1 MENVGFETIIG
12 SCGGMMKVYEE
23 IQRVSELE
31 IPVLITGESG
41 TGKDL
46 VAQTIHRLSKRENGP
61 FVPVNMGAISQD
73 LIESELFGHERGAFT
88 GAAKRQEG
96 KFEQAKNGTLFL
108 DEVTT
113 MEQKVQVSLL
123 RVLESNMFQRV
134 GGSDFIDTDARI
146 ISATNDD
153 VRNAVEKK
161 SFREDLYYR
170 LNVFNIEMPPLRTR
184 GEDVLLLAQ
193 EFLKKYALE
202 FKKEVHGFTSSAE
215 CKIMDYPWPGNVR
228 ELENIIVKAVIMS
241 AGNEVDEEFI
251 PDEKN
256 NPEDSRFLGIE
267 VGITLEEVERQIIEE
282 TLKTVLGNKTEAA
295 KVLGISRKALYNKLH
310 HFGLADYLT

>member
-1 MENVGFETIIG
+1 
-12 SCGGMMKVYEE
+12 
-23 IQRVSELE
+23 
-31 IPVLITGESG
+31 
-41 TGKDL
+41 
-46 VAQTIHRLSKRENGP
+46 
-61 FVPVNMGAISQD
+61 
-73 LIESELFGHERGAFT
+73 
-88 GAAKRQEG
+88 
-96 KFEQAKNGTLFL
+96 
-108 DEVTT
+108 
-113 MEQKVQVSLL
+113 
-123 RVLESNMFQRV
+123 MFQRV

>member
-1 MENVGFETIIG
+1 MDTIGFQTIIG
-12 SCGGMMKVYEE
+12 SSGGMKRVYQE
-23 IQRVSELE
+23 IGRVSELE
-31 IPVLITGESG
+31 IPILITGESG

-46 VAQTIHRLSKRENGP
+46 AAQTIHRLSKRENGP
-61 FVPVNMGAISQD
+61 FVPVNMGAIAFD

-134 GGSDFIDTDARI
+134 GGTDFIDTDARI
-146 ISATNDD
+146 ISATNED

-202 FKKEVHGFTSSAE
+202 FKKEVHGFSTAAAR
-215 CKIMDYPWPGNVR
+215 KIMDYPWPGNVR
-228 ELENIIVKAVIMS
+228 ELENSVVKAVIMS
-241 AGNEVDEEFI
+241 TGDEVGEELI
-251 PDEKN
+251 PDERDD
-256 NPEDSRFLGIE
+256 PVDSRSLGLE
-267 VGITLEEVERQIIEE
+267 VGITLEEAERQIIAE
-282 TLKTVLGNKTEAA
+282 TLKAVLGNKTEAA
-295 KVLGISRKALYNKLH
+295 KMLGISRKALYNKLH
-310 HFGLADYLT
+310 HFGLEDYLT

>member
-12 SCGGMMKVYEE
+12 SCGGMKRVYEE
-23 IQRVSELE
+23 VQRVSELE

-61 FVPVNMGAISQD
+61 FVPVNMGAIAQD

-184 GEDVLLLAQ
+184 NEDILLLAQ

-202 FKKEVHGFTSSAE
+202 FKKDVRGFTSAAE
-215 CKIMDYPWPGNVR
+215 RKIMDYPWPGNVR
-228 ELENIIVKAVIMS
+228 ELENIVVKAVIMS
-241 AGNEVDEEFI
+241 TGDEVDEELI
-251 PDEKN
+251 PDERDDS
-256 NPEDSRFLGIE
+256 EDSRSLGIE
-267 VGITLEEVERQIIEE
+267 VGITLEEAERQIIGE
-282 TLKTVLGNKTEAA
+282 TLKAVFGNKTEAA
-295 KVLGISRKALYNKLH
+295 KMLGISRKALYNKLH
-310 HFGLADYLT
+310 HFGLEDYLA